1 MKEYDV
7 ASLDTFGA
15 KTQLR
20 VGDASYEIFRIDK
33 VEGHDRL
40 PYSLKV
46 LLENLL
52 RTEDG
57 ANITADHIRQ
67 LGGWDPTADPS
78 VEIQFTP
85 ARVLMQDFT
94 GVPCV
99 VDLATMREAVRD
111 LGGDATKVN
120 PLAPAELVIDH
131 SVIADLFGREDAFA
145 RNVELEYE
153 RNKERYQFLRWGQTA
168 FNEFKVVPP
177 GTGIVHQVNIEYL
190 ARTIMERNGQAY
202 PDTVVGTDSHTT
214 MVNGLGVLGWGVGGI
229 EAEAAMLGQP
239 VSMLIPRV
247 VGFKLHGEM
256 PAGTTA
262 TDLVLTITEMLRK
275 HGVVGKFVEFY
286 GPGVSAVPLAN
297 RATIGNMSPEY
308 GSTVAIFPID
318 AETVRYL
325 ELTGRDPQQ
334 VALVEAYAKEQGLW
348 HDPEREPEYSERLE
362 LDLSTIEPSLAGP
375 KRPQDR
381 VPLGSAK
388 TLFRSALTDYVA
400 EGDLGGE
407 KEKDVK
413 PGVPRERLPRGV
425 AGPAD
430 EASAESFPA
439 SDPPAN
445 DYSDPNDEPRDLET
459 AAVGSGGR
467 ASNPIRVTSAD
478 GVEYELDHG
487 AVVIAAITSCTN
499 TSNPQVMIGAALLAR
514 NAVDKGL
521 ARKPWVKTT
530 LAPGSK
536 VVMDYYDRA
545 GLTPYL
551 DKLGFNLVG
560 YGCTTCI
567 GNSGPLPE
575 EVSAAVNEGDLAVVS
590 VLSGN
595 RNFEG
600 RINPDVK
607 MNYLASP
614 PLVVAYALAG
624 TMDID
629 LANEPLGEDSEGNP
643 VFLRDI
649 WPNSAEIQDVIAQA
663 IGATGFSAAY
673 ADVFAGD
680 ERWQSLPTP
689 TGDTFAWADD
699 STYVRKPPYFE
710 GMQREPSA
718 VVDISDAR
726 VLAKLGDS
734 VTTDHISPAGSIK
747 ADSPAGKYLAE
758 HGVPRHEFN
767 SYGSRRGNH
776 EVMIRGTFAN
786 IRLRNQLV
794 PGVEGG
800 FTVNHLTGEQS
811 SIYDASMAYQEAGVP
826 LVILAG
832 KEYGSG
838 SSRDWA
844 AKGTML
850 LGVKAVIAES
860 YERIHRSNLIGM
872 GVLPLQ
878 FPVDVTAESLGLTG
892 TETFSITGVTALNDG
907 DTPRTVKV
915 TTDTGVE
922 FDAVVRIDTPGEADY
937 YRHGGILQYVLRRM
951 IAN

>member
-1 MKEYDV
+1 MTSKD
-7 ASLDTFGA
+7 SFGA
-15 KTQLR
+15 KGKLQ
-20 VGDASYEIFRIDK
+20 VGDASYEVYRLAAAGD
-33 VEGHDRL
+33 VGRL
-40 PYSLKV
+40 PYSLKI

-57 ANITADHIRQ
+57 ANITADHVRA
-67 LGGWDPTADPS
+67 LVDWDAAAQPNT
-78 VEIQFTP
+78 EIQFTP
-85 ARVLMQDFT
+85 ARVVMQDFT

-99 VDLATMREAVRD
+99 VDLATMREAMSD
-111 LGGDATKVN
+111 LGGDPSKIN

-131 SVIADLFGREDAFA
+131 SVIADVFGAPDAFV
-145 RNVELEYE
+145 RNVELEYG
-153 RNKERYQFLRWGQTA
+153 RNKERYQFLRWGQGA
-168 FNEFKVVPP
+168 FDDFKVVPP
-177 GTGIVHQVNIEYL
+177 GTGIVHQVNIEHL
-190 ARTIMERNGQAY
+190 ARTVMVRDGVAY
-202 PDTVVGTDSHTT
+202 PDTCVGTDSHTT
-214 MVNGLGVLGWGVGGI
+214 MVNGLGVVGWGVGGI

-247 VGFKLHGEM
+247 VGFKLNGSL
-256 PAGTTA
+256 PDGATA

-286 GPGVSAVPLAN
+286 GPGVAEVPLAN

-308 GSTVAIFPID
+308 GSTIAVFPID
-318 AETVRYL
+318 DETIRYL
-325 ELTGRDPQQ
+325 RLTGRTDEQ

-348 HDPEREPEYSERLE
+348 HDPAHEPTYSEYLE
-362 LDLSTIEPSLAGP
+362 LDLGTVVPSIAGP

-381 VPLGSAK
+381 VSLTDAK
-388 TLFRSALTDYVA
+388 TAFRTSLRDYVA
-400 EGDLGGE
+400 HDEGPHTALDDAVE
-407 KEKDVK
+407 DT
-413 PGVPRERLPRGV
+413 
-425 AGPAD
+425 
-430 EASAESFPA
+430 FPA
-439 SDPPAN
+439 SDPVAVHPNGGGAEEPAPVLA
-445 DYSDPNDEPRDLET
+445 S
-459 AAVGSGGR
+459 AAAGAEGR
-467 ASNPIRVTSAD
+467 ASAPVTITLDD
-478 GVEYELDHG
+478 GTECEVDHG

-499 TSNPQVMIGAALLAR
+499 TSNPSVMIGAALLAKK
-514 NAVDKGL
+514 AVERGL
-521 ARKPWVKTT
+521 NRKPWVKTT

-536 VVMDYYDRA
+536 VVMDYYERA

-551 DKLGFNLVG
+551 EKLGFHLVG

-575 EVSAAVNEGDLAVVS
+575 AVSAAVDQNDLAVVS

-624 TMDID
+624 SMDID
-629 LANEPLGEDSEGNP
+629 ITTEPLGTGSDGEPVYLSDLWPSPAEVEEVVESAIASEM
-643 VFLRDI
+643 FTRD
-649 WPNSAEIQDVIAQA
+649 
-663 IGATGFSAAY
+663 Y

-680 ERWQSLPTP
+680 QQWQSLPTP
-689 TGDTFAWADD
+689 SGNTFAWSAD
-699 STYVRKPPYFE
+699 STYVRKPPYFD
-710 GMQREPSA
+710 GMGVSPSP
-718 VVDISDAR
+718 VGDISGAR

-734 VTTDHISPAGSIK
+734 VTTDHISPAGAIK
-747 ADSPAGKYLAE
+747 ADSPAGQYLSS
-758 HGVPRHEFN
+758 HGVQRRDFN

-786 IRLRNQLV
+786 IRLRNQIA
-794 PGVEGG
+794 PGTEGG
-800 FTVNHLTGEQS
+800 FTRDFTAPEAPVTT
-811 SIYDASMAYQEAGVP
+811 IYDASVAYAAAGVP

-844 AKGTML
+844 AKGTAL
-850 LGVKAVIAES
+850 LGVRAVIAES

-878 FPVDVTAESLGLTG
+878 FPEGQNAESLGLTG
-892 TETFSITGVTALNDG
+892 EETFEITGVTALNDG
-907 DTPRTVKV
+907 STPSTVHV
-915 TTDTGVE
+915 RAGDVE

-937 YRHGGILQYVLRRM
+937 YRHGGIMQYVLRSLL
-951 IAN
+951 